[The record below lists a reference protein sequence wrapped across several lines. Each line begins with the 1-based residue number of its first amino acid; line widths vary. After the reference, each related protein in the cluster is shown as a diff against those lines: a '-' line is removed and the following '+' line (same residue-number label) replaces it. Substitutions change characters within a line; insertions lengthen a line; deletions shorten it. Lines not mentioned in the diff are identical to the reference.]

1 MTMFCG
7 QCGARTTPTASFC
20 KDCGAPVRPA
30 PVATLPLPQPA
41 PPTRPERPRRRLTAV
56 FVVTCGVVAALVA
69 GWAVHLVSFGPSEAH
84 AVGIPTAAD
93 ARDAQGEDAGSS
105 DSPTPGSAEAV
116 TSFLTACGELL
127 DIVPTAAVSTET
139 AVQVTLEVRP
149 VCPEGERIE
158 SSRFRVVLRG
168 NGAALDEVPEGSV
181 IADGTF
187 DLSSDPLL
195 VPGFGDPGSE
205 LVASFGL
212 GTAWLA
218 PDSLASDI
226 ADGVVV
232 VECEAVDGASST
244 PVSEGEVLEASTT
257 TVDAGVSEA
266 ADDSATALA
275 ALQRQAALDDP
286 LVSALEG
293 SWVAQLSSKAEG
305 TYDDH
310 DGKTYSLADVYQQ
323 FLSLR
328 LVYPNVLL
336 LNSSDWRS
344 YSLPGYWVVVAGV
357 PYSRPGE
364 PNRWCTDRGIA
375 PSQCFA
381 KKLVRDGAPTGTTK
395 HR

>member
-1 MTMFCG
+1 MFCG
-7 QCGARTTPTASFC
+7 QCGAPTTPNAAFC
-20 KDCGAPVRPA
+20 KDCGAPVRSA

-41 PPTRPERPRRRLTAV
+41 PPRRPRRRLAAT
-56 FVVTCGVVAALVA
+56 FVITSGVLAALVA
-69 GWAVHLVSFGPSEAH
+69 GWAVHLIAFGPSEAH
-84 AVGIPTAAD
+84 AVGAPKAAE
-93 ARDAQGEDAGSS
+93 AVDAQDGESEGADSPS
-105 DSPTPGSAEAV
+105 DSPSPGSADAM

-158 SSRFRVVLRG
+158 SSQFRVVLRG
-168 NGAALDEVPEGSV
+168 SGETVGEVPAGTV

-187 DLSSDPLL
+187 DLSSDALL

-205 LVASFGL
+205 LVASFGV

-232 VECEAVDGASST
+232 VECEAVDGAPST

-257 TVDAGVSEA
+257 SVDAGVSEA
-266 ADDSATALA
+266 ADDSLTALA

-286 LVSALEG
+286 SVSALEG
-293 SWVAQLSSKAEG
+293 AWVAQLSSKAEG

-310 DGKTYSLADVYQQ
+310 DGKTYTLADVYQQ

-328 LVYPNVLL
+328 LIYPNVLL
-336 LNSSDWRS
+336 LNSSDWKS
-344 YSLPGYWVVVAGV
+344 YTLGGYWVVIAGV
-357 PYSRPGE
+357 PYSKPGE